1 MDINNKE
8 ILARNLAFYMDKN
21 SIDRNKLCEDLNFKY
36 STVCEWLSAKK
47 YPRMD
52 KIEILANYFNINKSD
67 LIEETP
73 ISKLTLK
80 TSVGHI
86 LDNKDIRM
94 IPVFESVSAGFG
106 AYADEKIIEYIPLHI
121 QNSYDADNMLAIKV
135 IGNSMYPKIE
145 DGDIIAVRKQSDF
158 ENGQIAVVLVDGDEG
173 LVKKIYQEQNK
184 ITLVS
189 CNPEYPDKVFIGEEI
204 ERLSVVGVVNMI
216 IKRV

>member
-1 MDINNKE
+1 MTLAENLKNERKKLGYSQKEFAEKLNMNARTYASYERGERDISTAVLLE
-8 ILARNLAFYMDKN
+8 ICKALDISSDKLLDN
-21 SIDRNKLCEDLNFKY
+21 VPK
-36 STVCEWLSAKK
+36 ST
-47 YPRMD
+47 
-52 KIEILANYFNINKSD
+52 I
-67 LIEETP
+67 
-73 ISKLTLK
+73 K

>member
-1 MDINNKE
+1 MLNLKE
-8 ILARNLAFYMDKN
+8 RRIELGLTMLDVANMIGVSEATISRYESGNIKN
-21 SIDRNKLCEDLNFKY
+21 MRKDRIGKY
-36 STVCEWLSAKK
+36 AKALRVS
-47 YPRMD
+47 PSEFLE
-52 KIEILANYFNINKSD
+52 IENDDEPDNQTYI
-67 LIEETP
+67 
-73 ISKLTLK
+73 K

>member
-1 MDINNKE
+1 MTLAENLKNERKKLGYSQKEFAEKLNMNARTYASYERGERDISTAVLLE
-8 ILARNLAFYMDKN
+8 ICKALDISSDKLLDN
-21 SIDRNKLCEDLNFKY
+21 
-36 STVCEWLSAKK
+36 V
-47 YPRMD
+47 P
-52 KIEILANYFNINKSD
+52 KS
-67 LIEETP
+67 
-73 ISKLTLK
+73 TLK